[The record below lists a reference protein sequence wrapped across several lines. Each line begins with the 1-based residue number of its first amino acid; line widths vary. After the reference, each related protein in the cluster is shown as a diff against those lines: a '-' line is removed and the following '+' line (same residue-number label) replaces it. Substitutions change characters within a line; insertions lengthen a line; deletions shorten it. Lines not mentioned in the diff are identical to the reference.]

1 MVLIEDD
8 SPWKRFGG
16 ALNNIASKVALL
28 AAGALLMA
36 ATSGPALAFDE
47 EAAKALARQ
56 NNCFKCHGATKA
68 KDGPA
73 YHDVAAKYKEK
84 YKDVAQA
91 EQRLY
96 THLTTGEKAKFPDGH
111 EEEHKILKA
120 KEAEITNLIQWILS
134 L

>member
-1 MVLIEDD
+1 MDR
-8 SPWKRFGG
+8 SPRMRKM
-16 ALNNIASKVALL
+16 ALL
-28 AAGALLMA
+28 AAWGLALGLA
-36 ATSGPALAFDE
+36 GGSALAFDE

-56 NNCFKCHGATKA
+56 NNCFKCHGTTKA

-73 YHDVAAKYKEK
+73 YHDVAAKYKDK
-84 YKDVAQA
+84 YKGDQAAA
-91 EQRLY
+91 EQRMY

-120 KEAEITNLIQWILS
+120 PDAEIKNLIQWILS